1 MNLSKR
7 LPTLIIPNFLAF
19 FFIGVCL
26 AVALR
31 GLKPGDKAPD
41 FQIRTGDGKKITLR
55 NQKGKILVL
64 AFWKRSQVFSEKALS
79 DLERIYQEFRDR
91 GVNVLAINADKA
103 SDSEIKI
110 IETTQNLNYPLAS
123 DTELKVYGRFG
134 VIVIPTTLVLG
145 PQGRL
150 AYYRSIHTKDFYDQV
165 RGHVRVLLG
174 EITPA
179 RLEKE
184 LNPREIKVEPEAR
197 KKANL
202 HLAMARMLMTENSL
216 KHKAR
221 EELEKAVQTDSTL
234 REAHILLARL
244 YLKDNEV
251 NKAGAELEKALKLGP
266 GSEDDKLLQGRAYA
280 SRGQDSKALSVLE
293 DLINNDPEPPSEAY
307 FQIGKIY
314 EKQKKISQAQEAY
327 RMALELIPGN

>member
-1 MNLSKR
+1 M
-7 LPTLIIPNFLAF
+7 
-19 FFIGVCL
+19 
-26 AVALR
+26 
-31 GLKPGDKAPD
+31 KPGDKAPD
-41 FQIRTGDGKKITLR
+41 FQIRTGDGKEITLK

-103 SDSEIKI
+103 SDPEIKI

-134 VIVIPTTLVLG
+134 VIVLPTTLVLG
-145 PQGRL
+145 PEGRL
-150 AYYRSIHTKDFYDQV
+150 AYYRSIHTKDFYHQI
-165 RGHVRVLLG
+165 RGHVRILLG

-179 RLEKE
+179 QLEKE
-184 LNPREIKVEPEAR
+184 LNPQRIKVGSEAR
-197 KKANL
+197 QRANL
-202 HLAMARMLMTENSL
+202 HLAMARMLMAENSL

-221 EELEKAVQTDSTL
+221 EELEKAVQTDPTL
-234 REAHILLARL
+234 REAHIILAKL

-251 NKAGAELEKALKLGP
+251 SKAGAELEKALKLGP

-280 SRGQDSKALSVLE
+280 RQGQDSKALSVLE
-293 DLINNDPEPPSEAY
+293 RLIRNDAEPPPSEAY
-307 FQIGKIY
+307 YQIGKIY

>member
-1 MNLSKR
+1 MILSKR

-31 GLKPGDKAPD
+31 GLKPGDKIPD
-41 FQIRTGDGKKITLR
+41 FQIRTVDGKQITLS

-64 AFWKRSQVFSEKALS
+64 AFWKRSQDFSEKVLT
-79 DLERIYQEFRDR
+79 DLERIYKAYRDR
-91 GVNVLAINADKA
+91 GVTVLAINADKA
-103 SDSEIKI
+103 SDPEIKI

-145 PQGRL
+145 PEGGL

-179 RLEKE
+179 QLERE
-184 LNPREIKVEPEAR
+184 LNPRKIKVESQAR

-221 EELEKAVQTDSTL
+221 EELEKAVQADPTL

-251 NKAGAELEKALKLGP
+251 SKAGAELEEAFKLDP
-266 GSEDDKLLQGRAYA
+266 GSKDDRLLQGRAYA

-293 DLINNDPEPPSEAY
+293 GLINNDPEPPSEAY

-314 EKQKKISQAQEAY
+314 EKQKKNSQAQGAY
-327 RMALELIPGN
+327 RKALELIPDN